1 MSRIPQSPP
10 WSRAAALKPPLTGY
24 SPRFER
30 RGRRTRA
37 LSLLV
42 DLLLEWQE
50 RARQRH
56 DLRSLDDRMLSDIG
70 LSRADVEGE
79 CTKPFWRV

>member
-1 MSRIPQSPP
+1 MSPIPQSP
-10 WSRAAALKPPLTGY
+10 SAALKPPLTGY
-24 SPRFER
+24 SRRFQR
-30 RGRRTRA
+30 HGRRTRG
-37 LSLLV
+37 LTLLL
-42 DLLLEWQE
+42 DLLFEWQE

-79 CTKPFWRV
+79 CCKPFWRV